1 MAKPRRNRMKPQKR
15 LFHAAL
21 CSLIACAPAV
31 ASAADTYP
39 ERPIRVV
46 VPFPPGGS
54 NDVLSRYIGIKL
66 SERMGQQFVIDNR
79 GGGSGIIGAQLAAE
93 APADGHTLLF
103 VSVSWM
109 LNAAVRKLPYDV
121 EKTFDPIALMASA
134 PNCLVANPAGPYQ
147 TLGNLVAATR
157 AKPGALNYASTGTG
171 GINHFGGELFKIA
184 AKIDM
189 VHVPYKG
196 GNPAMTDVIA
206 GNVPVM
212 FSSLTQTL
220 PHVRAGRLK
229 LLAVGSLQRSAVVPD
244 VPTVAESGYP
254 GYNVTIWWG
263 VAAPHGMPKARM
275 ARLLS
280 EINAVLDEQDTKKW
294 LLSYAAT
301 PIKITQAAF
310 RKQIHDE
317 IIQWKKVARQAN
329 IRIK

>member
-1 MAKPRRNRMKPQKR
+1 MKPQKR
-15 LFHAAL
+15 LFYAAL
-21 CSLIACAPAV
+21 CSLFACAPAV

-39 ERPIRVV
+39 ERPIRVI

-54 NDVLSRYIGIKL
+54 NDVLSRYMGIKL

-79 GGGSGIIGAQLAAE
+79 GGGNGIIGAQLAAE

-121 EKTFDPIALMASA
+121 EKSFDPIALMASA
-134 PNCLVANPAGPYQ
+134 PNCLVVNPNGPYKK
-147 TLGNLVAATR
+147 LGDLVATAR
-157 AKPGALNYASTGTG
+157 AKPGTLNYASTGTG
-171 GINHFGGELFKIA
+171 GINHFGGELFKMA
-184 AKIDM
+184 ARINM

-212 FSSLTQTL
+212 FSSVTQTL
-220 PHVRAGRLK
+220 SHVRAGRLK
-229 LLAVGSLQRSAVVPD
+229 LLAVGSPQRSQVVPD

-263 VAAPHGMPKARM
+263 IAAPQGMPKARM
-275 ARLLS
+275 ARLLQ
-280 EINAVLDEQDTKKW
+280 EINAVLDEPATKKW
-294 LLSYAAT
+294 LLSYAAS
-301 PIKITQAAF
+301 PINITQVAF

-329 IRIK
+329 ILIK

>member
-1 MAKPRRNRMKPQKR
+1 MKPQKR

-21 CSLIACAPAV
+21 CSLLACTPAV

-39 ERPIRVV
+39 ERPIRVI

-54 NDVLSRYIGIKL
+54 NDVLSRYVGIKL

-79 GGGSGIIGAQLAAE
+79 GGGSGIIGAQIAAE

-121 EKTFDPIALMASA
+121 ERSFDPIALMASA
-134 PNCLVANPAGPYQ
+134 PNCLVVNPNGPYKK
-147 TLGNLVAATR
+147 LGDLVATAR
-157 AKPGALNYASTGTG
+157 AKPGTLNYASTGTG

-184 AKIDM
+184 ARIDM

-212 FSSLTQTL
+212 FSSVTQTL

-229 LLAVGSLQRSAVVPD
+229 MLAVGSPQRSAVVPD
-244 VPTVAESGYP
+244 VPTVAESGFP

-263 VAAPHGMPKARM
+263 FAAPHGMPRARM
-275 ARLLS
+275 ARLLK
-280 EINAVLDEQDTKKW
+280 EINAVLDEQDTKQW

-301 PIKITQAAF
+301 PIKITQPAF

>member
-1 MAKPRRNRMKPQKR
+1 MKPQKR

-79 GGGSGIIGAQLAAE
+79 GGGSGIIGAQIAAE

-121 EKTFDPIALMASA
+121 EKSFDPIALMASA
-134 PNCLVANPAGPYQ
+134 PNCLVVNPAGPYK
-147 TLGNLVAATR
+147 TLGNLVAAAK
-157 AKPGALNYASTGTG
+157 AKPGVLNYASTGTG

-184 AKIDM
+184 AKINM

-212 FSSLTQTL
+212 FSSVTQTL

-229 LLAVGSLQRSAVVPD
+229 MLAVGSPQRSPVVPD

-254 GYNVTIWWG
+254 GYNVPIWWG
-263 VAAPHGMPKARM
+263 IAAPQGMSKARM
-275 ARLLS
+275 ARLLK

-301 PIKITQAAF
+301 PIKITQSAF

-317 IIQWKKVARQAN
+317 IIQWKKVAQQAN